1 MFERGVS
8 WAMVVVTAAL
18 ALGPLGC
25 SQRKI
30 AECNALIT
38 AINSGVTGLEKTPRA
53 DTDPSGAAELKA
65 LASAMDRIAAETGGV
80 LVTLPEV
87 RKFAGA
93 YQKMAKDIAKAE
105 RDLAAAA
112 ESRDMGKRAA
122 AEQALDL
129 AVKQED
135 PLVED
140 LNRFCQAP

>member
-1 MFERGVS
+1 MSEHRLS
-8 WAMVVVTAAL
+8 RAMVVVAAAL
-18 ALGPLGC
+18 SLGLAGC
-25 SQRKI
+25 GQRKI

-38 AINSGVTGLEKTPRA
+38 AINNGVTGLEKTPRA
-53 DTDPSGAAELKA
+53 DGDPSGAAELKA
-65 LASAMDRIAAETGGV
+65 LAESMDRIATETGGV

-87 RKFAGA
+87 RKLAGA

-105 RDLAAAA
+105 RDLAKAA
-112 ESRDMGKRAA
+112 EARDAGKRAA

-140 LNRFCQAP
+140 INRFCQGP